1 MWVWLKGLGGEG
13 SDQVGDVELVSPA
26 WWAGGGESQGVCHQ
40 MALGT
45 QGQWRKAQCGGR
57 YLFLCEK
64 EVTGET
70 FISLENT
77 SSTH

>member
-1 MWVWLKGLGGEG
+1 MWVWLKGLEGEG
-13 SDQVGDVELVSPA
+13 YGQVGDVQPVSPS
-26 WWAGGGESQGVCHQ
+26 WWARGSEIQGVCNQ

-45 QGQWRKAQCGGR
+45 QGQWRKAQCAGR

-70 FISLENT
+70 FI
-77 SSTH
+77 